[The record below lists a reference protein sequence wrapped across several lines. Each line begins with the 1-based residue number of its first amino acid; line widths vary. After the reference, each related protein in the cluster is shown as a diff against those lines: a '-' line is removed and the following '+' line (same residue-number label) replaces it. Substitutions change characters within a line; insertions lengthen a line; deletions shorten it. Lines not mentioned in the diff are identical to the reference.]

1 MRIQLYFCT
10 VAFLLGFAD
19 FEHLGSASGASALAG
34 GFTIFHGNGFGAF
47 HFFLFFTLN
56 TISLQLIFLLQ
67 ISAISFACLYN
78 TTLTPEVNNLLS

>member
-34 GFTIFHGNGFGAF
+34 GFY
-47 HFFLFFTLN
+47 HF
-56 TISLQLIFLLQ
+56 SW
-67 ISAISFACLYN
+67 
-78 TTLTPEVNNLLS
+78 